1 MLEKVENINPK
12 GSFKQ
17 KDRKR
22 KKESAYHA
30 HFVEK
35 HFIKDSIVLS
45 PAAQFL
51 ANLNWTLKDIQY
63 LSNDKILLNFLIDE
77 VEFYT
82 EIDLDK
88 LYTEEMQLFH
98 ILKSNVKYSG
108 EEKILIQ
115 LMIYKDMVKTVDDD
129 LKFEIPVISDL
140 FDKVF
145 DLKLKTDIGKED
157 YVLLRNLIEDIE
169 EQLVEEFQYVLYGI
183 YTFLDKLGKFNLVKN
198 YLFNYDID
206 NPLRIEKITV
216 IHE

>member
-1 MLEKVENINPK
+1 MLEKIENINPK
-12 GSFKQ
+12 SSFKE

-22 KKESAYHA
+22 KKENAYHTRL
-30 HFVEK
+30 VEK
-35 HFIKDSIVLS
+35 HFIKDSIILS

-51 ANLNWTLKDIQY
+51 ANLNWKLKDIQY
-63 LSNDKILLNFLIDE
+63 LSNDKILLNFLIDD

-98 ILKSNVKYSG
+98 ILKSNLKYAG
-108 EEKILIQ
+108 EEKILID
-115 LMIYKDMVKTVDDD
+115 LMIYKDTIKTVGDN
-129 LKFEIPVISDL
+129 LKFEIPAIVDL
-140 FDKVF
+140 FDRVF
-145 DLKLKTDIGKED
+145 DLKLKTDIDKED
-157 YVLLRNLIEDIE
+157 YVLLHNLIEEIQE
-169 EQLVEEFQYVLYGI
+169 KLVEELQYVLYGI

-198 YLFNYDID
+198 YLFNYDIE